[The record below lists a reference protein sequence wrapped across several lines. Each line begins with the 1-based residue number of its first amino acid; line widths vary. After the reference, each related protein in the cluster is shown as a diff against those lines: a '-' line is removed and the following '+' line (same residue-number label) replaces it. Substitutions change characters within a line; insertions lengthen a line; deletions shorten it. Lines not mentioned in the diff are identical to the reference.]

1 MRAAGIVCE
10 YNPFH
15 NGHAYHI
22 AQTRKLGYSHIAAV
36 MSSNLVQRGGL
47 SLVEKQARA
56 KAALLYGA
64 DLVLE
69 LPAPWAGA
77 SAERFAFGAVYL
89 LESLGCRSGLSFGSE
104 RGDPQALQEAARL
117 LGEEGFQQR
126 LRLLLREGDSYPAA
140 RWQLLERAGCPPLGP
155 NDLLGVEYA
164 KALASF
170 NSSMEL
176 TAIPRFGTGHDG
188 PLSPDCGPMAS
199 ASALRQLVEKQGWQ
213 GAAPYLPEQALALF
227 SREPLSQPERL
238 GRALLL
244 KLRQMEPEQFAALP
258 DCTEGLD
265 RRLYRCARQAGS
277 VEELLQ
283 AVKTKRY
290 PLSRLRRILAAAAVG
305 ITKED
310 QRSFPP
316 YLRVLAANSRGLE
329 LLAAAKRRRPSLPI
343 HFSLARL
350 RELGGPAGRT
360 ARLESAATDLFFCS
374 TEKISPCG
382 LDYTRKAVIMKENSP
397 SPPPCGIGGKEL
409 DPK

>member
-1 MRAAGIVCE
+1 MKAAGIVCE

-22 AQTRKLGYSHIAAV
+22 AQTRKRGYSHIAAV

-47 SLVEKQARA
+47 ALVEKQARA
-56 KAALLYGA
+56 KAALLCGA

-77 SAERFAFGAVYL
+77 SAERFALGAVFL
-89 LESLGCRSGLSFGSE
+89 LESLGCLSGLSFGSE
-104 RGDPQALQEAARL
+104 RGEPESLREAARL
-117 LGEEGFQQR
+117 LREEAFQQR
-126 LRLLLREGDSYPAA
+126 LKRLLREGDSYPAA
-140 RWQLLERAGCPPLGP
+140 RWQLLEQAGCPPLGP

-164 KALASF
+164 KALAF
-170 NSSMEL
+170 FGSSMEL
-176 TAIPRFGTGHDG
+176 TAIPRFGADHDG
-188 PLSPDCGPMAS
+188 PLSSGCGPMAS
-199 ASALRQLVEKQGWQ
+199 ASALRRLVEKQGWN
-213 GAAPYLPEQALALF
+213 GAASYLPEQALGLF
-227 SREPLSQPERL
+227 SQEPLSQPQRL
-238 GRALLL
+238 DRALLL

-277 VEELLQ
+277 IEELLQ

-305 ITKED
+305 MTGED
-310 QRSFPP
+310 QRRLPP

-329 LLAAAKRRRPSLPI
+329 LLAAAKRRRCSLPI
-343 HFSLARL
+343 HFSLAKL
-350 RELGGPAGRT
+350 RGLGGAAERT
-360 ARLESAATDLFFCS
+360 ARLEAAATDLFFCS

-382 LDYTRKAVIMKENSP
+382 LDYTRKAVIMKENIPFS
-397 SPPPCGIGGKEL
+397 PPCGREERS
-409 DPK
+409 